1 MGQYMWLSELK
12 FGHLTV
18 SEEIFVKLI
27 FIMVTE
33 ASENTQ
39 CLNIQVLAKF
49 TISSMTTLQPSTQI
63 NAKWMNI

>member
-12 FGHLTV
+12 FGHLIV

-33 ASENTQ
+33 ATKTNRS
-39 CLNIQVLAKF
+39 V
-49 TISSMTTLQPSTQI
+49 
-63 NAKWMNI
+63 